1 MKTLVTDRLILRG
14 LKVDDLD
21 DFFSYCRKP
30 KIGPMAGWAPHK
42 TIEDSYD
49 ILRIMIRENEVWG
62 ITLKESDHLI
72 GTIGLHVRNFDN
84 ALLNQKE
91 IGYVLDDNYWG
102 KGLMLEA
109 VDAILKY
116 AFHNLELTRVICG
129 HATNNIQSKRV
140 IEKSGFIYTH
150 NEFRDHYDHTKIE
163 IMMYMVEKTDYKERQ
178 K

>member
-1 MKTLVTDRLILRG
+1 MKILVTERLILRG

-91 IGYVLDDNYWG
+91 IGYVLDDRYWG
-102 KGLMLEA
+102 QGLMVEA
-109 VDAILKY
+109 VDAVLNY
-116 AFHNLELTRVICG
+116 AFKTLELTKVICG
-129 HATNNIQSKRV
+129 HATNNTQSKRV
-140 IEKSGFIYTH
+140 IEKSGFTYTH

-163 IMMYMVEKTDYKERQ
+163 IMMYAIEKTDYKERH